1 MDKLQQEINTRL
13 RMSYET
19 KALHIHIH
27 DHYTTEKKK
36 LWYENLQ
43 WKSPETYLELSQNLY
58 VYKSAPKLAHNA
70 EPPI

>member
-43 WKSPETYLELSQNLY
+43 
-58 VYKSAPKLAHNA
+58 
-70 EPPI
+70 

>member
-27 DHYTTEKKK
+27 DHYTTEKKNFGTRIFN
-36 LWYENLQ
+36 ENPQ
-43 WKSPETYLELSQNLY
+43 K
-58 VYKSAPKLAHNA
+58 
-70 EPPI
+70 PI